1 MAGMTRGAFAYK
13 LFEKLGLKETSD
25 SSFTDAGYLAGIL
38 GAFEDAGIV
47 NGKNEGTFGTSHE
60 ITRGE
65 AFTMLARAYGLADA
79 KTSVADAAKAL
90 QEAGVVRGTGGSGNL
105 DLSGGL
111 RTEDFGHLMNQF
123 DTWAAKNPEGFTP
136 VNDDAVVSGRAGRLD
151 TEIVADPEY
160 AAQLRGYGLSREQ
173 IRSAFDAQQAQI
185 ENRLMDLAAQTNRQ
199 QEQFSE
205 SNQNA
210 HEQRGFIRSGQY
222 LRREAE
228 GMTDIEDAAFRTQN
242 SYNESLSKSQHER
255 DLALVQLDREQAEAE
270 AAARV
275 RLGNTKAQRTLTEYE
290 GSLR

>member
-1 MAGMTRGAFAYK
+1 
-13 LFEKLGLKETSD
+13 
-25 SSFTDAGYLAGIL
+25 
-38 GAFEDAGIV
+38 
-47 NGKNEGTFGTSHE
+47 
-60 ITRGE
+60 
-65 AFTMLARAYGLADA
+65 
-79 KTSVADAAKAL
+79 
-90 QEAGVVRGTGGSGNL
+90 
-105 DLSGGL
+105 
-111 RTEDFGHLMNQF
+111 
-123 DTWAAKNPEGFTP
+123 

-185 ENRLMDLAAQTNRQ
+185 ENRLMDLASQTNRQ

-210 HEQRGFIRSGQY
+210 HEQRGFVRSGQY

-242 SYNESLSKSQHER
+242 SYNESLSNSQHER